1 MAAAVT
7 HSEIDMR
14 GGRPLD
20 GRVALV
26 TGAARGIGRAIA
38 DRLVA
43 EGAAVCMTDV
53 DAGPLRAAADE
64 VEAGGGRTVAV
75 AGSVADPD
83 HCRAAVEAAAERFGD
98 LHILVNNAGLTR
110 DAMIHKMADAEWDL
124 VNDVVLRGTFNCI
137 RAVAPWFRDR
147 ERVAPRRIVNI
158 ASVAGIHGS
167 VGNANYAAAK
177 AGVIALTRSVA
188 REWARF
194 GVTVNAV
201 APGYV
206 ETRLTAARA
215 GRDDAFGIPPDIRD
229 ALLARIP
236 VGRGGTPQDVAHAV
250 AFFCSPLSGYVTG
263 QVLEVDGGMP
273 DITVTG

>member
-1 MAAAVT
+1 VSTVPEAAQGRAQA
-7 HSEIDMR
+7 
-14 GGRPLD
+14 RPLE

-38 DRLVA
+38 ERLAA
-43 EGAAVCMTDV
+43 EGAAVCLNDV
-53 DAGPLRAAADE
+53 DEAPLRE
-64 VEAGGGRTVAV
+64 VAQELERGGARALAV
-75 AGSVADPD
+75 TGSVADPES
-83 HCRAAVEAAAERFGD
+83 CRATAEAAAGELGG

-110 DAMIHKMADAEWDL
+110 DAMIHKMGDAEWDL

-147 ERVAPRRIVNI
+147 ERSAPRRIVNI
-158 ASVAGIHGS
+158 ASVAGLYGS
-167 VGNANYAAAK
+167 VGNSNYAAAK

-206 ETRLTAARA
+206 ETRLTAPRA
-215 GRDDAFGIPPDIRD
+215 VGELFGIPSEIRE

-236 VGRGGTPQDVAHAV
+236 VGRGGTPADIAHAV
-250 AFFCSPLSGYVTG
+250 AFFCSPDSGYVTG
-263 QVLEVDGGMP
+263 QTLEVDGGMP
-273 DITVTG
+273 DITVIG

>member
-1 MAAAVT
+1 MTPHAT
-7 HSEIDMR
+7 
-14 GGRPLD
+14 GPLHD
-20 GRVALV
+20 RVAIV

-38 DRLVA
+38 ERLA
-43 EGAAVCMTDV
+43 AQGAAVCITDV
-53 DAGPLRAAADE
+53 DEEPARLAAEQLQASGARAMAI
-64 VEAGGGRTVAV
+64 V
-75 AGSVADPD
+75 GSVSDLD
-83 HCRAAVEAAAERFGD
+83 HCHEAARAAAERFGG

-110 DAMIHKMADAEWDL
+110 DAMIHTMSDPQWDT
-124 VNDVVLRGTFNCI
+124 VHDVVLRGTFNCI

-147 ERVAPRRIVNI
+147 ERSTSRRIVNI

-177 AGVIALTRSVA
+177 AGVVALTRTVA

-206 ETRLTAARA
+206 ETRLTAVR
-215 GRDDAFGIPPDIRD
+215 RDVDDPFGIPADVRT
-229 ALLARIP
+229 ALIARIP
-236 VGRGGTPQDVAHAV
+236 VGRGGTPADIAHAV
-250 AFFCSPLSGYVTG
+250 AFFCSPESDYVTG

-273 DITVTG
+273 DIAVTQ